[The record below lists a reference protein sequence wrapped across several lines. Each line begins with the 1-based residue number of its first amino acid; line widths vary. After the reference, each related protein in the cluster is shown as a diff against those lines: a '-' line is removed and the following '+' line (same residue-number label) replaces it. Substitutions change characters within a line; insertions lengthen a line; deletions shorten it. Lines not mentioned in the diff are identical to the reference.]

1 MDKNAGKIHALMPED
16 RHQTIEELEILAEVS
31 WSSVQGILT
40 KHLSMTS
47 STNSYKRFG
56 DDKGSA
62 QVSPWILTDHQK
74 E

>member
-1 MDKNAGKIHALMPED
+1 MPED

-40 KHLSMTS
+40 KHFAMTS
-47 STNSYKRFG
+47 STNSYKRFS
-56 DDKGSA
+56 DDKGAA